1 MNLDRVKKRFEREGR
16 TFSGWA
22 RENGFKPGTVI
33 AVVNGTNKG
42 RRGQAHEVAV
52 ALGLKKAA

>member
-1 MNLDRVKKRFEREGR
+1 MNIDQVKKRFEQEGK
-16 TFSGWA
+16 TFTGWA
-22 RENGFKPGTVI
+22 RDNGFSPRTVI
-33 AVVNGTNKG
+33 AVVNGVNKG